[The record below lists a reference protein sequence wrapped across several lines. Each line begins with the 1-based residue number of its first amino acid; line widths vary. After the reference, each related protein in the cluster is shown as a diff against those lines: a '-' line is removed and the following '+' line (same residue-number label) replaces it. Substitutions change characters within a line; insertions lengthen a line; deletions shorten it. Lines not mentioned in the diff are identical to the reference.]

1 MELYLL
7 FYYYPLKDYSRIIK
21 RGRASKIISLKL
33 FSRYSSFFDEFIIN
47 EFGRKQKADT
57 SHKGHKALMAKI
69 KAHVENNLIRLE
81 KIR

>member
-33 FSRYSSFFDEFIIN
+33 FSRYSSFFEEFIIN
-47 EFGRKQKADT
+47 EFSRKQKADT

>member
-1 MELYLL
+1 MNRYGK
-7 FYYYPLKDYSRIIK
+7 FDFNNNDS
-21 RGRASKIISLKL
+21 KL